1 LKLDLVSIKAEI
13 RPVAMGCAVDNSID
27 NGFNYG
33 KAPVVVRLKRNQ
45 DSSSIEVWDK
55 ADGIHQPDKN
65 ELYNHF
71 NALMKA
77 AKPKAITTLGVA
89 IVSHVFDQH
98 DGKIHLLKGQSKEY
112 YPSNKNE
119 FPGRIAVI
127 IGIPIRQHKNKS
139 KTH

>member
-1 LKLDLVSIKAEI
+1 
-13 RPVAMGCAVDNSID
+13 MGCAVDNSID
-27 NGFNYG
+27 NGFYYA

-65 ELYNHF
+65 ELYKHF

-89 IVSHVFDQH
+89 IVSHIFDQH
-98 DGKIHLLKGQSKEY
+98 DGKIHLLKGQSEIY
-112 YPSNKNE
+112 YPSNKNKIPDR
-119 FPGRIAVI
+119 FAVT
-127 IGIPIRQHKNKS
+127 IGIPIRQQQHRS